1 MAVMLLMQEMVGAVE
16 RVALGAWVAMAVLA
30 GEPPVAVV
38 VVPDLLLQR
47 EATAP
52 QAFQAPVALEVLLVH
67 NLVPALTQMVLLAL
81 AGVVA
86 IFLETAEMADLDN
99 IF

>member
-1 MAVMLLMQEMVGAVE
+1 MLLMQEMVGAVE

-47 EATAP
+47 EATAL
-52 QAFQAPVALEVLLVH
+52 QVLQAPVGLEVLLVH
-67 NLVPALTQMVLLAL
+67 NLVPVLTQMALLAL

-86 IFLETAEMADLDN
+86 LIPETAEMADLDN